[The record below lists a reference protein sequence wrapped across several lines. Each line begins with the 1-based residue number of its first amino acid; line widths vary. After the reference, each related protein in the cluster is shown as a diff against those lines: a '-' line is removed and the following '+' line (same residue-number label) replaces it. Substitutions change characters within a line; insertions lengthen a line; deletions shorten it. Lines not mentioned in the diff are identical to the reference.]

1 MARRIEFLAPVEAM
15 RGNLSGKQVLKYP
28 TKDNS
33 AWEAPSD
40 KKSYATNYN
49 TRYIGSKVSATG
61 LKHFSVRQRSAIMN
75 SPAQRQ
81 AQALLAASKLLTDAV
96 LKNIQWAVPIARNFL
111 EFWRDGNYDAMQP
124 AFISSDRGATLS
136 ATIRRYF
143 MRNIRELL
151 LQPKAELLTFI
162 PRTGSN
168 MLLSNPWNKST
179 NASAYTPNLPQD
191 QLVKFWAQLAQFGT
205 YFYIGNSKSY
215 VGINRLEGA
224 GAPDFSFTE
233 LIGGSETPFT
243 PNVLS
248 LTASS
253 SGHVKFGEYYLL
265 NANGEHVDV
274 DDAPADGDVFTLTTA
289 SPNP

>member
-40 KKSYATNYN
+40 KRSYATNYN
-49 TRYIGSKVSATG
+49 TRYVGSKVSATG

-81 AQALLAASKLLTDAV
+81 AQALLGASKLLTDAV
-96 LKNIQWAVPIARNFL
+96 LKNIQWTVTIVRNFT
-111 EFWRDGNYDAMQP
+111 EFWREGNYDAMQP
-124 AFISSDRGATLS
+124 AFISSDRGATLP

-151 LQPKAELLTFI
+151 LQPQADLLTFV

-168 MLLSNPWNKST
+168 MLLSNPWNQSS
-179 NASAYTPNLPQD
+179 NASAYTPNLPQA
-191 QLVKFWAQLAQFGT
+191 QLVKFWGQLSNDVI
-205 YFYIGNSKSY
+205 YFYVGRSKSY
-215 VGINRLEGA
+215 VGVIRMDSDTSYPLSDLIA
-224 GAPDFSFTE
+224 GSIRPE
-233 LIGGSETPFT
+233 I

-248 LTASS
+248 LSLEDIS
-253 SGHVKFGEYYLL
+253 DVSYVKFGNFYLL
-265 NANGEHVDV
+265 NESGNYVVGSDTVTPDQ
-274 DDAPADGDVFTLTTA
+274 VFLTTA
-289 SPNP
+289 VTPS